1 MTIDREAAAKWH
13 EDIADELDRQAQ
25 RKEAIRSGSR
35 ALRMEANAH
44 RVAAQDIRL
53 LSRLLPECEP
63 PKTIDHDF
71 FQHPKVP
78 FGQYGEFCGFQ
89 VRPYVSCG
97 HGRKLHARV
106 RECE

>member
-13 EDIADELDRQAQ
+13 EDIADELDRQAE

-53 LSRLLPECEP
+53 LSRLWPECDP

-71 FQHPKVP
+71 FQHPNVRS
-78 FGQYGEFCGFQ
+78 GQYGEFCGFQ
-89 VRPYVSCG
+89 VRPWVSCG
-97 HGRKLHARV
+97 RKRYQHQCCPR
-106 RECE
+106 